1 MYRLRSRIV
10 NFRVTDEELEQ
21 LKTASALRGSR
32 CLSDYARSV
41 ILETASE
48 PAQPSSHE
56 ACDSRIESL
65 EQRVDALESNFQTLQ
80 SAVTAES
87 SVEKDR

>member
-21 LKTASALRGSR
+21 LKNASALRGSR

-41 ILETASE
+41 ILETANVP
-48 PAQPSSHE
+48 PAAAHE
-56 ACDSRIESL
+56 GCDSRIVSL
-65 EQRVDALESNFQTLQ
+65 EQRLEALESSLMNLQTAIT
-80 SAVTAES
+80 SG
-87 SVEKDR
+87 RRY

>member
-1 MYRLRSRIV
+1 MFRLRSRIV

-41 ILETASE
+41 ILETANVPST
-48 PAQPSSHE
+48 PAHDG
-56 ACDSRIESL
+56 CDSKIVSL
-65 EQRVDALESNFQTLQ
+65 EQRLEALESSLQNLQTALT
-80 SAVTAES
+80 SG
-87 SVEKDR
+87 RRH